1 MRRYLELYGKFLLN
15 QVRDVRDVH
24 LRVSN
29 LGFRRQPETR
39 LRPEA
44 VPEGGGGGHNPLVS
58 IRINFFCPRS
68 GNINMLLYSYR
79 N

>member
-1 MRRYLELYGKFLLN
+1 MWQYLELYGKFLLN

-44 VPEGGGGGHNPLVS
+44 VPEGGEDTIHLSVS
-58 IRINFFCPRS
+58 EFIFSAHVVAI
-68 GNINMLLYSYR
+68 
-79 N
+79 